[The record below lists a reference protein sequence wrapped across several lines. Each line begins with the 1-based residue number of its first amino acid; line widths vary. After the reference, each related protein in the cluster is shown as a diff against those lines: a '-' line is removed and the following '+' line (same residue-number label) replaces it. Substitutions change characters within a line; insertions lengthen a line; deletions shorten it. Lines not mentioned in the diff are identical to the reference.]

1 MKFNLEMAFATICS
15 SNSNSCLVHLVTN
28 LLCVVVIASTEY
40 YDFEFDH
47 SCFETA
53 EIVNVGDE
61 QSLQA
66 MV

>member
-1 MKFNLEMAFATICS
+1 M
-15 SNSNSCLVHLVTN
+15 TN

-53 EIVNVGDE
+53 EIVNVGAE

-66 MV
+66 MA